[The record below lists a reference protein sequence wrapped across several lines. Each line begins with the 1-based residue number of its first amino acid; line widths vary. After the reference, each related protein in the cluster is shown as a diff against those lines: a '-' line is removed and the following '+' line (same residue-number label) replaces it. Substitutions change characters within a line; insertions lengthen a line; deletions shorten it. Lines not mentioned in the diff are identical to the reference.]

1 MSCCLCNFDHV
12 TVTNSS
18 GQPQFQAFHASENES
33 LVTNEREPVVE
44 DPFSEIVGQP
54 RYLAPEVLDHGVSS
68 QRIEFSLKQV
78 DVYAMGL
85 VFWEISRR
93 CRDLY
98 QVKYI
103 TKDLYLAHLQRRNCK
118 IVRCTLDEYS
128 SFVNITFTKLIIG
141 CFGSKLRNGILSRA
155 WPSKG

>member
-12 TVTNSS
+12 TVTNLS
-18 GQPQFQAFHASENES
+18 GQPQLQAFHASENES

-44 DPFSEIVGQP
+44 DPISEIVGQP
-54 RYLAPEVLDHGVSS
+54 RYLAPEVLDHGVSP

-98 QVKYI
+98 QVGRIYKEI
-103 TKDLYLAHLQRRNCK
+103 LF
-118 IVRCTLDEYS
+118 CTLP
-128 SFVNITFTKLIIG
+128 
-141 CFGSKLRNGILSRA
+141 CR
-155 WPSKG
+155 

>member
-18 GQPQFQAFHASENES
+18 GQPQLQAFHASENES
-33 LVTNEREPVVE
+33 LVTNERESVVE
-44 DPFSEIVGQP
+44 DPHCEIVGQP

-98 QVKYI
+98 QVNI
-103 TKDLYLAHLQRRNCK
+103 VPRENLYG
-118 IVRCTLDEYS
+118 
-128 SFVNITFTKLIIG
+128 F
-141 CFGSKLRNGILSRA
+141 LS
-155 WPSKG
+155 

>member
-18 GQPQFQAFHASENES
+18 GQPQLQAFHASENES
-33 LVTNEREPVVE
+33 LVTNEREPIVE
-44 DPFSEIVGQP
+44 DPLCEIVGQP

-98 QVKYI
+98 QVKIYHKASLSSAI
-103 TKDLYLAHLQRRNCK
+103 TKAQLQNCQMHTRR
-118 IVRCTLDEYS
+118 I
-128 SFVNITFTKLIIG
+128 FII
-141 CFGSKLRNGILSRA
+141 C
-155 WPSKG
+155 

>member
-18 GQPQFQAFHASENES
+18 GQPQLQAFYASENES

-44 DPFSEIVGQP
+44 DPLCEIVGQP

-98 QVKYI
+98 QVRM
-103 TKDLYLAHLQRRNCK
+103 LYQGFL
-118 IVRCTLDEYS
+118 
-128 SFVNITFTKLIIG
+128 
-141 CFGSKLRNGILSRA
+141 
-155 WPSKG
+155 

>member
-1 MSCCLCNFDHV
+1 MSCCLCNFEHV
-12 TVTNSS
+12 VVTNSS
-18 GQPQFQAFHASENES
+18 GQPRFQAFYASENES
-33 LVTNEREPVVE
+33 LVTNERESVEEDTIGEVV
-44 DPFSEIVGQP
+44 GHP

-98 QVKYI
+98 QVYNI
-103 TKDLYLAHLQRRNCK
+103 LWEILYCFLNW
-118 IVRCTLDEYS
+118 RC
-128 SFVNITFTKLIIG
+128 
-141 CFGSKLRNGILSRA
+141 
-155 WPSKG
+155 